1 MKLKQRQLWKL
12 KIPQNALTDLNITP
26 DNSYFNETALRLV
39 KPLMGA
45 WKH

>member
-12 KIPQNALTDLNITP
+12 ENSQNDLTDLNITP

-39 KPLMGA
+39 KPLVWA
-45 WKH
+45 

>member
-12 KIPQNALTDLNITP
+12 EIPQNDLIDLNITS

-45 WKH
+45 

>member
-12 KIPQNALTDLNITP
+12 EIPQSDLTDLYITP

-39 KPLMGA
+39 EPLMGA
-45 WKH
+45 RKH